1 MPAEMNQE
9 YLLDTPEDVYGA
21 LRKVVLLG
29 SPVVVKVDGDSTEYR
44 SAITS
49 SSFKSRS
56 FFMDKVTPLQ
66 GNDLIRSGKRF
77 SVECDSQGVHIEF
90 RMTGRL
96 RYLPESE
103 QYRGEFPDEVLYLQ
117 RRTAYRVIVPPAH
130 HILVILKLNEG
141 EETETEV
148 EGRLLDMS
156 SSGFKARFKGDIKQQ
171 LEDHR
176 DIPMARVRFNRENS
190 LDCSL
195 EARHVFQDDEVST
208 LCGFSFTTLSPQG
221 QRYIDRLITEFQWEE
236 RRIKEQQKNEMD
248 NN

>member
-1 MPAEMNQE
+1 MQEEMNQE
-9 YLLDTPEDVYGA
+9 YLLNTPEDVYGA

-29 SPVVVKVDGDSTEYR
+29 SPVVVKVDGDDSEYR

-49 SSFKSRS
+49 SSFKTRS
-56 FFMDKVTPLQ
+56 FFMDKVTPLH

-77 SVECDSQGVHIEF
+77 SIECDSQGVHIEF

-96 RYLPESE
+96 RYQPESE
-103 QYRGEFPDEVLYLQ
+103 QYRGEFPEEVLYLQ
-117 RRTAYRVIVPPAH
+117 RRTAYRVMVPPAH
-130 HILVILKLNEG
+130 QILVTLKIDDNDEEG
-141 EETETEV
+141 I

-156 SSGFKARFKGDIKQQ
+156 SSGFKARFDGDIKQT
-171 LEDHR
+171 
-176 DIPMARVRFNRENS
+176 

-195 EARHVFQDDEVST
+195 EARHVFHDDEVST

-236 RRIKEQQKNEMD
+236 RRLKEQQKSELD
-248 NN
+248 NI